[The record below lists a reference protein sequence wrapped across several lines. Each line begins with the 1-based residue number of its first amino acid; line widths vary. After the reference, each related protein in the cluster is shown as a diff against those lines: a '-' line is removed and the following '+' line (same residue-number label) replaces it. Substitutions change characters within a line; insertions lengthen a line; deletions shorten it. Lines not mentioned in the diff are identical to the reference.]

1 MITQGIGNTFM
12 LFAITTELCL
22 ILIAG
27 YFQPFN
33 VAFGT
38 RDNIFKHFGI
48 PAIPFALLQLVV
60 DESRKFL
67 IRTLPKD

>member
-1 MITQGIGNTFM
+1 MSMITQGLGNTFM

-22 ILIAG
+22 CIIVG

-38 RDNIFKHFGI
+38 RDNVFKHFGI
-48 PAIPFALLQLVV
+48 PAIPFALL
-60 DESRKFL
+60 
-67 IRTLPKD
+67 